1 MGNQQG
7 MPIPG
12 GGTEGYHV
20 LRVQEN
26 SPGQHAGLEAFFDFI
41 VAIGNQRLDQDNDTL
56 REILKQHVERPLEM
70 TVYNSKTQ
78 NVRQT
83 QIVPSQ
89 SWGGQGLLGVSI
101 RFCSFE
107 GANQNIWH
115 VLKVQP
121 NSPAAIA
128 GLCSD
133 SDYIL
138 GGESSLDETNDLI
151 SLIQSSG
158 GKPLKLNVYNVD
170 SDSVRE
176 VTLVPNSAWGGE
188 GSIGC
193 DIAFGYL
200 HRIPAFVD
208 RSKMPKAPTNTRTAA
223 GEAETPAV
231 APLKTPAPTLP
242 VSNAKPILSAPTMPT
257 SAGLPT
263 ATPLVTETVSSTVVS
278 MSNGAPSVHSPVDSI
293 AKSDAR
299 PIVATGELPTSKD
312 VRPPG
317 AAAFGAATGMYPQY
331 FSGTPYGAPAAPVS
345 QSTVPMVTQ
354 PSTLAPIP
362 PTMPFMSPGIPPP
375 PSQIGVSG
383 LQAPPFPNFYASPP
397 ASNHAP
403 FVATIPAAAPPPP
416 AAVVASV
423 PPTIRS
429 YPMPTS
435 TNLHIP
441 VGLPPVRPF
450 QGAGVIPGL
459 DPPVYPPTSMQP
471 SNVDIS
477 RSSPMATIEI
487 EATDVICLIQQFL
500 KEHNLPN
507 SLKALQ
513 DETNISMN
521 TVDSIESFVSDIHA
535 GHWDTVL
542 KAIQPLKIPAGKLI
556 DLYEQVVTELI
567 EVRELGTAR
576 LLMRQ
581 TEPMLQLKQTDPE
594 RYVQLENLLTKSYYD
609 SREAYANGISK
620 EKRRAAIA
628 SSLSKEVTVVP
639 PSRLI
644 TLLTQSLKW
653 QQHQGLLPPGT
664 QVDLFRGKVALRRE
678 EEETFPRQMS
688 IAIKFGKL
696 SHPECATFS
705 PDGQYLVTGSVD
717 GFIEVWNYVN
727 GKLRKDL
734 KYQARD
740 NFMMMED
747 SVVCL
752 AFSKDSEL
760 FASGSKSGEIKIWKI
775 MTGQCIRRFTRAH
788 NKCVTSM
795 QFNKE
800 NTQILSSSY
809 DMKVRIHGLRNGKLL
824 KDFRGHESMVNCA
837 IFTQD
842 GHHVLSGACDGS
854 IKLWSTR
861 TGESVNTYRRLGGV
875 LMADVSILSLTPLA
889 KNPDHVIVCNK
900 SPVVT
905 IINMQGQTVR
915 SLASGRREGGDFVCC
930 CVSPQGNWI
939 YCVGEDRTL
948 YCFSTAKAQLES
960 AMQVHDADVIGVC
973 HHPHQNL
980 VATFSSDGLLK
991 LWTP

>member
-1 MGNQQG
+1 MSIYLRMTRSVKMKMRSAACESFSLLYNVISLPLASVNVLSLFAMGNQQG

-128 GLCSD
+128 GLCSN

-170 SDSVRE
+170 TDSVRE

-208 RSKMPKAPTNTRTAA
+208 RSKVPKAASAENAPKATVDAPEAPSA
-223 GEAETPAV
+223 GL
-231 APLKTPAPTLP
+231 LKTPSPSLP
-242 VSNAKPILSAPTMPT
+242 ISNAKPILNAPTIPA
-257 SAGLPT
+257 SAGLPV
-263 ATPLVTETVSSTVVS
+263 ATSVVTEAVSSTSVPI
-278 MSNGAPSVHSPVDSI
+278 SNGVASVHKPVEPI
-293 AKSDAR
+293 LKSDAQ
-299 PIVATGELPTSKD
+299 PIVATGEPPTLKD

-317 AAAFGAATGMYPQY
+317 VAAFGSAAGAYPQY
-331 FSGTPYGAPAAPVS
+331 FSGAPFVAT
-345 QSTVPMVTQ
+345 TVPVCQTTCAMTN
-354 PSTLAPIP
+354 PSVLAAVP
-362 PTMPFMSPGIPPP
+362 PTVPFMPPGILP
-375 PSQIGVSG
+375 PSQAGVAG
-383 LQAPPFPNFYASPP
+383 LQAPPFPNFYTSPP
-397 ASNHAP
+397 ANSRPP
-403 FVATIPAAAPPPP
+403 FVTTIPTAAAS
-416 AAVVASV
+416 ATV
-423 PPTIRS
+423 PPMIHG
-429 YPMPTS
+429 YPVATS
-435 TNLHIP
+435 TNLQVPLGIP
-441 VGLPPVRPF
+441 PTLPPF
-450 QGAGVIPGL
+450 QRARVPE
-459 DPPVYPPTSMQP
+459 
-471 SNVDIS
+471 
-477 RSSPMATIEI
+477 PMTTIEV

-507 SLKALQ
+507 SLKAVQ
-513 DETNISMN
+513 EETGISMN

-542 KAIQPLKIPAGKLI
+542 KAIQPLKIPAAKLI
-556 DLYEQVVTELI
+556 DLYEQVIIELI
-567 EVRELGTAR
+567 EIREFGTAR

-581 TEPMLQLKQTDPE
+581 TEPMLQLKQSDPE
-594 RYVQLENLLTKSYYD
+594 RYVHLENMLSKTYYD
-609 SREAYANGISK
+609 SREVYPTWANK

-628 SSLSKEVTVVP
+628 SALSREVTVVP
-639 PSRLI
+639 PSRLV

-653 QQHQGLLPPGT
+653 QQRQGLLPPGT
-664 QVDLFRGKVALRRE
+664 QIDLFRGKVALRPE
-678 EEETFPRQMS
+678 EEETFPRQLS
-688 IAIKFGKL
+688 LVIKFGKL
-696 SHPECATFS
+696 SHPECAIFS

-717 GFIEVWNYVN
+717 GFIEVWNYLN

-747 SVVCL
+747 SV
-752 AFSKDSEL
+752 
-760 FASGSKSGEIKIWKI
+760 WKI
-775 MTGQCIRRFTRAH
+775 MSGQCIRRFARAH
-788 NKCVTSM
+788 TKCVTSM
-795 QFNKE
+795 QFNKD

-837 IFTQD
+837 MFAQD
-842 GHHVLSGACDGS
+842 DHYVLSGACDGS

-861 TGESVNTYRRLGGV
+861 VYLFLHMYFSNFRRIQNIYFLIALV
-875 LMADVSILSLTPLA
+875 TRITS
-889 KNPDHVIVCNK
+889 CN
-900 SPVVT
+900 
-905 IINMQGQTVR
+905 N
-915 SLASGRREGGDFVCC
+915 
-930 CVSPQGNWI
+930 
-939 YCVGEDRTL
+939 
-948 YCFSTAKAQLES
+948 
-960 AMQVHDADVIGVC
+960 
-973 HHPHQNL
+973 
-980 VATFSSDGLLK
+980 
-991 LWTP
+991 

>member
-128 GLCSD
+128 GLCSN

-170 SDSVRE
+170 TDSVRE

-208 RSKMPKAPTNTRTAA
+208 RSKVPKAASAENAPKATVDAPEAPSA
-223 GEAETPAV
+223 GL
-231 APLKTPAPTLP
+231 LKTPSPSLP
-242 VSNAKPILSAPTMPT
+242 ISNAKPILNAPTIPA
-257 SAGLPT
+257 SAGLPV
-263 ATPLVTETVSSTVVS
+263 ATSVVTEAVSSTSVPI
-278 MSNGAPSVHSPVDSI
+278 SNGVASVHKPVEPI
-293 AKSDAR
+293 LKSDAQ
-299 PIVATGELPTSKD
+299 PIVATGEPPTLKD

-317 AAAFGAATGMYPQY
+317 VAAFGSAAGAYPQY
-331 FSGTPYGAPAAPVS
+331 FSGAPFVAT
-345 QSTVPMVTQ
+345 TVPVCQTTCAMTN
-354 PSTLAPIP
+354 PSVLAAVP
-362 PTMPFMSPGIPPP
+362 PTVPFMPPGILP
-375 PSQIGVSG
+375 PSQAGVAG
-383 LQAPPFPNFYASPP
+383 LQAPPFPNFYTSPP
-397 ASNHAP
+397 ANSRPP
-403 FVATIPAAAPPPP
+403 FVTTIPTAAAS
-416 AAVVASV
+416 ATV
-423 PPTIRS
+423 PPMIHG
-429 YPMPTS
+429 YPVATS
-435 TNLHIP
+435 TNLQATFPCILQHPCSHPTWTLDDGRIFSTYF
-441 VGLPPVRPF
+441 VI
-450 QGAGVIPGL
+450 GVCICVVPL
-459 DPPVYPPTSMQP
+459 RYCFSTMRKCVYVICIMSFILT
-471 SNVDIS
+471 NVYKRVFS
-477 RSSPMATIEI
+477 EPMTTIEV

-507 SLKALQ
+507 SLKAVQ
-513 DETNISMN
+513 EETGISMN

-542 KAIQPLKIPAGKLI
+542 KAIQPLKIPAAKLI
-556 DLYEQVVTELI
+556 DLYEQVIIELI
-567 EVRELGTAR
+567 EIREFGTAR

-581 TEPMLQLKQTDPE
+581 TEPMLQLKQSDPE
-594 RYVQLENLLTKSYYD
+594 RYVHLENMLSKTYYD
-609 SREAYANGISK
+609 SREVYPTWANK

-628 SSLSKEVTVVP
+628 SALSREVTVVP
-639 PSRLI
+639 PSRLV

-653 QQHQGLLPPGT
+653 QQRQGLLPPGT
-664 QVDLFRGKVALRRE
+664 QIDLFRGKVALRPE
-678 EEETFPRQMS
+678 EEETFPRQLS
-688 IAIKFGKL
+688 LVIKFGKL
-696 SHPECATFS
+696 SHPECAIFS

-717 GFIEVWNYVN
+717 GFIEVWNYLN

-734 KYQARD
+734 KYQAR
-740 NFMMMED
+740 
-747 SVVCL
+747 V
-752 AFSKDSEL
+752 
-760 FASGSKSGEIKIWKI
+760 WKI
-775 MTGQCIRRFTRAH
+775 MSGQCIRRFARAH
-788 NKCVTSM
+788 TKCVTSM
-795 QFNKE
+795 QFNKD

-837 IFTQD
+837 MFAQD
-842 GHHVLSGACDGS
+842 DHYVLSGACDGS

-875 LMADVSILSLTPLA
+875 LLADLSILAMIPFS

-900 SPVVT
+900 SSVVT

-930 CVSPQGNWI
+930 CVSPHGDWI
-939 YCVGEDRTL
+939 YCVGEDHTL

-960 AMQVHDADVIGVC
+960 TMLCPRSRSDAYMSGY
-973 HHPHQNL
+973 
-980 VATFSSDGLLK
+980 DG
-991 LWTP
+991 